1 MTRRRAL
8 KKREQGYGPLDF
20 APGLS
25 VPGIEL
31 SEPNLAPGPSPST
44 TRHPRQLAADAV
56 LTQAGVDG
64 LRCGKTACRRFVRF
78 AAHYGLI
85 PQDNGKVLRRR
96 GTQMN
101 TMQYD
106 TSFVR
111 VVSASLL
118 GILIAFGLNGAVLAA
133 GTCIEGPNLNS
144 GQSRHWYYRL
154 DRINHRKCWYAT
166 ETGPK
171 THEDPPLEPT
181 LSPTSPPNATL
192 FFWFT
197 PLGGGPPSSARAGM
211 QLNTTKDMASVASRE
226 TIKVV
231 HALPNERSPRAR
243 SASAGMQ
250 PSTTKEYR
258 VPPRRTMKVLHAV
271 PNERSRPAPP
281 REIKSGDTP
290 ERNQQSPS
298 RSSEEHAEQVNSQ
311 PLDQAAQDALFLE
324 FLRWNELQKTSSGRM
339 P

>member
-1 MTRRRAL
+1 
-8 KKREQGYGPLDF
+8 
-20 APGLS
+20 
-25 VPGIEL
+25 
-31 SEPNLAPGPSPST
+31 
-44 TRHPRQLAADAV
+44 
-56 LTQAGVDG
+56 
-64 LRCGKTACRRFVRF
+64 
-78 AAHYGLI
+78 
-85 PQDNGKVLRRR
+85 
-96 GTQMN
+96 MN

-118 GILIAFGLNGAVLAA
+118 GILIAFGLSGAVLAA

-144 GQSRHWYYRL
+144 GQGRHWYYRV

-166 ETGPK
+166 ETGLK

-181 LSPTSPPNATL
+181 PSPTSPPNSTL
-192 FFWFT
+192 FSWFT
-197 PLGGGPPSSARAGM
+197 PLGGGLPSSAPAGM
-211 QLNTTKDMASVASRE
+211 QLNTTKDMASVAPRE

-231 HALPNERSPRAR
+231 HALPNERSRRAR

-258 VPPRRTMKVLHAV
+258 VPPRRTMNVLHAV
-271 PNERSRPAPP
+271 ADERSRPAPP
-281 REIKSGDTP
+281 RTKSGGTP

-298 RSSEEHAEQVNSQ
+298 RSSKVHAEQVNSQ

-324 FLRWNELQKTSSGRM
+324 FLRWNELQKSNDGRM

>member
-1 MTRRRAL
+1 
-8 KKREQGYGPLDF
+8 
-20 APGLS
+20 
-25 VPGIEL
+25 
-31 SEPNLAPGPSPST
+31 
-44 TRHPRQLAADAV
+44 
-56 LTQAGVDG
+56 
-64 LRCGKTACRRFVRF
+64 
-78 AAHYGLI
+78 
-85 PQDNGKVLRRR
+85 
-96 GTQMN
+96 MN

-144 GQSRHWYYRL
+144 GQSRHWYYRV

-271 PNERSRPAPP
+271 PNERSRPATP

>member
-144 GQSRHWYYRL
+144 GQSR
-154 DRINHRKCWYAT
+154 
-166 ETGPK
+166 
-171 THEDPPLEPT
+171 
-181 LSPTSPPNATL
+181 
-192 FFWFT
+192 
-197 PLGGGPPSSARAGM
+197 LG
-211 QLNTTKDMASVASRE
+211 TTAWIASIIASVGTRRKQDRKHMRIRRWSPHCLQLRPRMQ
-226 TIKVV
+226 
-231 HALPNERSPRAR
+231 HCFSGSPR
-243 SASAGMQ
+243 
-250 PSTTKEYR
+250 
-258 VPPRRTMKVLHAV
+258 
-271 PNERSRPAPP
+271 
-281 REIKSGDTP
+281 
-290 ERNQQSPS
+290 
-298 RSSEEHAEQVNSQ
+298 
-311 PLDQAAQDALFLE
+311 
-324 FLRWNELQKTSSGRM
+324 
-339 P
+339 